1 MKYGQLLEYNR
12 NIFVEKSYTNCGG
25 ETSPRPFSK
34 KLKLTTSLDQQP
46 KVLYNLF
53 ILNAKL
59 RVVEMY

>member
-59 RVVEMY
+59 RVVEIY

>member
-12 NIFVEKSYTNCGG
+12 NIFGEKSYTNCGG

-59 RVVEMY
+59 RVVEIY

>member
-1 MKYGQLLEYNR
+1 MKYGQLPEYNR
-12 NIFVEKSYTNCGG
+12 NIFVEKSYTNFGG

-46 KVLYNLF
+46 KVLHNLF

-59 RVVEMY
+59 RVVEIY